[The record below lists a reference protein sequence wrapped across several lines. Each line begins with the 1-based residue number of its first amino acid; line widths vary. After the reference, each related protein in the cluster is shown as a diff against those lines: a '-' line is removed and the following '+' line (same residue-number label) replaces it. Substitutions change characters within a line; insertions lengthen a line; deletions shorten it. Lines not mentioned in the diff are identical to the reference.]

1 MILKEL
7 FMCKK
12 ILILCLVLSLTDCSS
27 TQVAELST
35 TAVESKIETNT
46 VAETTTIVETS
57 EEIKETVETT
67 AEETTVEETTI
78 PDKWAAGYSDE
89 LREIIA
95 KYEGKDYQ
103 TSRKITNDELNK
115 IHSAGFYMISKGVSQ
130 TRGADDITRST
141 GGNTEFVIKQDLENF
156 VASTFVK
163 EKGGFDPTGYAT
175 YDAETNKIMRNAQ
188 TEILKGSW
196 KAREDSREEK
206 ARTFVKKNEDP
217 NNPAQYINALG
228 NGNYIEKCG
237 LVVPSIGNYKYFETL
252 RGEEATNYKYVEWM
266 CFKENNK
273 GKITLVSD
281 LIPRA
286 KYKENTFED
295 NGEGNVG
302 LLLWVSR
309 TPNEER
315 VNYLGKP
322 QYAIV
327 SKTFP
332 EYYDKCGGTDMAFS
346 SWADTPNPLPYDYTY
361 NKVADGSF
369 KKETQFKFL
378 IDRENW

>member
-1 MILKEL
+1 MG
-7 FMCKK
+7 KK
-12 ILILCLVLSLTDCSS
+12 ILILFFILSLTACGT

-35 TAVESKIETNT
+35 TAVESKIETTT

-78 PDKWAAGYSDE
+78 PDKWDGYSDE
-89 LREIIA
+89 VREIIA
-95 KYEGKDYQ
+95 KYEGVDYQ
-103 TSRKITNDELNK
+103 SSKKITSEELK
-115 IHSAGFYMISKGVSQ
+115 KLHSAGLYMYTNNVTS
-130 TRGADDITRST
+130 TRGADDITRSS
-141 GGNTEFVIKQDLENF
+141 GGNTEFVTQSDLEKVIAQSYKDTDGLLTNI
-156 VASTFVK
+156 AYNNDPEAYNIKKNTVK
-163 EKGGFDPTGYAT
+163 LILE
-175 YDAETNKIMRNAQ
+175 NK
-188 TEILKGSW
+188 W

-237 LVVPSIGNYKYFETL
+237 LVVPSIENYKYFETL

-273 GKITLVSD
+273 GKITLVPD

-302 LLLWVSR
+302 LLLWLSR

-322 QYAIV
+322 EYAIV

-332 EYYDKCGGTDMAFS
+332 EYYDKCGGTDMACAGWS
-346 SWADTPNPLPYDYTY
+346 NTKMAYPYDYTY
-361 NKVADGSF
+361 NKIVEGAWDKESNF
-369 KKETQFKFL
+369 KSL
-378 IDRENW
+378 MDREYW

>member
-1 MILKEL
+1 
-7 FMCKK
+7 MCKK
-12 ILILCLVLSLTDCSS
+12 ISILFIILSLTACGT

-35 TAVESKIETNT
+35 TAVESKIETTT

-57 EEIKETVETT
+57 EEIKETAETT

-78 PDKWAAGYSDE
+78 LDKWAGYSDE
-89 LREIIA
+89 VREIIA
-95 KYEGKDYQ
+95 KYEGVDYQ
-103 TSRKITNDELNK
+103 SSKKITSEELK
-115 IHSAGFYMISKGVSQ
+115 KLHSEGLYMYTNNVTS
-130 TRGADDITRST
+130 TRGADDITRSS
-141 GGNTEFVIKQDLENF
+141 GGNTEFVTKQDLENF

-196 KAREDSREEK
+196 EAREEEREQI
-206 ARTFVKKNEDP
+206 ARMYAKKNTDAS
-217 NNPAQYINALG
+217 NPAQYINSLG
-228 NGNYIEKCG
+228 NGNYVVKCG
-237 LVVPSIGNYKYFETL
+237 LVVPSEENATYYESLRGQDKINYKYT
-252 RGEEATNYKYVEWM
+252 EWM
-266 CFKENNK
+266 VFKQNNQS
-273 GKITLVSD
+273 KITIVKDS
-281 LIPRA
+281 IPKA
-286 KYKENTFED
+286 KYKENTFGD
-295 NGEGNVG
+295 LGEGNVG
-302 LLLWVSR
+302 ELLWVSR

-315 VNYLGKP
+315 VTFFGKS

-332 EYYDKCGGTDMAFS
+332 EYYDKCAGTDMAFS

-369 KKETQFKFL
+369 DKETQLKFL
-378 IDRENW
+378 MDREYW

>member
-1 MILKEL
+1 
-7 FMCKK
+7 MCKK
-12 ILILCLVLSLTDCSS
+12 ISILFLVLSITSCGT

-35 TAVESKIETNT
+35 TAVENKIETTT

-57 EEIKETVETT
+57 EEIKETAETT
-67 AEETTVEETTI
+67 AEETTVEETMI
-78 PDKWAAGYSDE
+78 PDKWAGYSDE
-89 LREIIA
+89 VREIIA
-95 KYEGKDYQ
+95 KYEGVDYQ
-103 TSRKITNDELNK
+103 SSKKITSEELK
-115 IHSAGFYMISKGVSQ
+115 KLHSEGLYMYTNNVTS
-130 TRGADDITRST
+130 TRGADDITRSS
-141 GGNTEFVIKQDLENF
+141 GGNTEFVTQSDLEK
-156 VASTFVK
+156 VIAQSYK
-163 EKGGFDPTGYAT
+163 ETDGLLTNIGYGG
-175 YDAETNKIMRNAQ
+175 DAETEKIVRNTVDQ
-188 TEILKGSW
+188 ILKNKW

-237 LVVPSIGNYKYFETL
+237 LVVPSIENYKYFETL

-273 GKITLVSD
+273 GKITLVPD

-302 LLLWVSR
+302 LLLWLSR

-332 EYYDKCGGTDMAFS
+332 EYSEKCGGTDMACAG
-346 SWADTPNPLPYDYTY
+346 WANTKMAYSYDYTY
-361 NKVADGSF
+361 NKIVEGVWDKESNF
-369 KKETQFKFL
+369 KSL
-378 IDRENW
+378 MDREYW

>member
-1 MILKEL
+1 
-7 FMCKK
+7 MCKK
-12 ILILCLVLSLTDCSS
+12 ISVLFFILSLKACGT

-35 TAVESKIETNT
+35 TAVESKIETTT

-57 EEIKETVETT
+57 EEIKETAETT
-67 AEETTVEETTI
+67 AEETTEEETTI
-78 PDKWAAGYSDE
+78 PDKWAGYSDE
-89 LREIIA
+89 VREIIVKA
-95 KYEGKDYQ
+95 EGKDYA
-103 TSRKITNDELNK
+103 TSKKLTQEERNK
-115 IHSAGFYMISKGVSQ
+115 LHSAGLYMITKDVTKVRNNDTSEVFS
-130 TRGADDITRST
+130 S
-141 GGNTEFVIKQDLENF
+141 GGSTEFLTKNELENF
-156 VASTFVK
+156 ISSVYYFNQEKQVLETNSSFAIWDSVASDIAKDVK
-163 EKGGFDPTGYAT
+163 SQIQSGG
-175 YDAETNKIMRNAQ
+175 
-188 TEILKGSW
+188 W

-237 LVVPSIGNYKYFETL
+237 LVVPSIENYKYFETL

-315 VNYLGKP
+315 VNYLGKSE
-322 QYAIV
+322 YAHV
-327 SKTFP
+327 HKTFP
-332 EYYDKCGGTDMAFS
+332 EYYDKCGGTDMAFMQ
-346 SWADTPNPLPYDYTY
+346 WGNYPMAYAYDYTY
-361 NKVADGSF
+361 NKIVEGTF
-369 KKETQFKFL
+369 EKEKNL
-378 IDRENW
+378 LSLMDRENW

>member
-1 MILKEL
+1 MLKKL
-7 FMCKK
+7 SIFF
-12 ILILCLVLSLTDCSS
+12 IAFCLTACGT
-27 TQVAELST
+27 TQVAEVST
-35 TAVESKIETNT
+35 TAVESKIETTT

-67 AEETTVEETTI
+67 VEETTEEETTI
-78 PDKWAAGYSDE
+78 PDKWSNYSDE
-89 LREIIA
+89 VREIIA
-95 KYEGKDYQ
+95 KYEGVDYQ
-103 TSRKITNDELNK
+103 SSKKITSEELK
-115 IHSAGFYMISKGVSQ
+115 KLHSEGLYMYTNNVIS
-130 TRGADDITRST
+130 TRGADDITRSS
-141 GGNTEFVIKQDLENF
+141 GGNTEFVTQSDLEKVIAQSYKDTDGLLTNI
-156 VASTFVK
+156 AYNNDPEAYNIKKNTVK
-163 EKGGFDPTGYAT
+163 LILE
-175 YDAETNKIMRNAQ
+175 NK
-188 TEILKGSW
+188 W

-237 LVVPSIGNYKYFETL
+237 LIVPSIENYKYFETL

-273 GKITLVSD
+273 GKITLVPD